1 MIAQCK
7 QNNTQLMCSAAVLQ
21 AMSLLLFNHLQVCS
35 WCVQEVEDNS
45 AGGSVDPDQPG
56 SSKAGSVEQSTL
68 TASSLI
74 AASTEAFALPICGIC
89 MESTFRSSGP
99 HNGCNSIFCS
109 CCLRKHVETQVS
121 GKKWPVICPAVDCG
135 AVLSMADCCKVVY
148 DPAQLR
154 KVRQ

>member
-7 QNNTQLMCSAAVLQ
+7 LNNMQHMCSAAVLQ
-21 AMSLLLFNHLQVCS
+21 AMCILLFNHLQACS

-45 AGGSVDPDQPG
+45 AAGSVDPDQPE
-56 SSKAGSVEQSTL
+56 SSKAGSVEQSAL

-74 AASTEAFALPICGIC
+74 AAFTEAFTFPICGIC
-89 MESTFRSSGP
+89 MESTFHSSGP
-99 HNGCNSIFCS
+99 HDGCSGTFCNR
-109 CCLRKHVETQVS
+109 CLMQHVETQVS

-148 DPAQLR
+148 DQAPLR